1 MVIDL
6 RDGGRA
12 REREKA
18 GPLPPL
24 RSPPVKSVALELC
37 WRQSLINWLSAHL
50 KCESDPPAASSFH
63 SPRSFPCVGETTPPH
78 HRHPQ
83 TYHPHHQRACVYW
96 VCEVTHIHTHTR
108 KRSHKRLLRCSR
120 HAAYPAPRQR
130 GIFLGC
136 GVGAVVVGSVS
147 GVCLVGTARIRGL
160 ARLQTQIMQ
169 ADFSSLEGQPAHFT
183 HTDVC
188 LSHWCVAVLYY

>member
-96 VCEVTHIHTHTR
+96 VCEVTHIHTHTQEVTQTSAAVLAAR
-108 KRSHKRLLRCSR
+108 GVSCPEAAWDIFGVRC
-120 HAAYPAPRQR
+120 
-130 GIFLGC
+130 GC
-136 GVGAVVVGSVS
+136 SGGWECVWSVS
-147 GVCLVGTARIRGL
+147 GGYSE
-160 ARLQTQIMQ
+160 
-169 ADFSSLEGQPAHFT
+169 D
-183 HTDVC
+183 
-188 LSHWCVAVLYY
+188 